1 MSTQLILGSLET
13 VSLPELGVEGVL
25 AKVDTG
31 AFSGALHC
39 TDIRAERHGKEH
51 TLYFTPLGK
60 ESLATKTSNFK
71 EIIVRSANG
80 HESVRYVIPA
90 VVELHGKS
98 YETLIGLSDRTV
110 MMRDMLLGRRFLLEN
125 NAIVDVSLTK
135 DIDTEAERIEEDDE

>member
-1 MSTQLILGSLET
+1 MSTQLTLGSLEM
-13 VSLPELGVEGVL
+13 VSLPELGVEGIL

-51 TLYFTPLGK
+51 TLYFTTLGK

-80 HESVRYVIPA
+80 QESVRFVIP
-90 VVELHGKS
+90 VIVEHKGQN
-98 YETLIGLSDRTV
+98 YE
-110 MMRDMLLGRRFLLEN
+110 
-125 NAIVDVSLTK
+125 
-135 DIDTEAERIEEDDE
+135 